1 MIDTV
6 LTSLESSTS
15 SGFLPSHDLRKFPI
29 ISEFL
34 HPFLQS
40 VEELG
45 VQEYVCGRKSMES
58 YKWIYNIILLNLY
71 LVCLESLQKT
81 EVNPSNVDIVTDLIS
96 KERALYGSLD
106 PSIRHY
112 IVKRGISIKENTY
125 IGFDTEFT
133 ITDSG
138 LNQLVSAQLAVT
150 TKSYVKIPKISSYK
164 ISQLDE
170 ESNKVINLNTTSSV
184 LNYPKIETSI
194 KMCIDEVRRIKYTT
208 QDMKM
213 LVLTEGM
220 KMIKGIRYTEL
231 EDHFVFTLPRSLIQ
245 PYIHYGTTFSLQ
257 ELLRIS
263 SGIAKPYHTKTN
275 TALMQLIEEI
285 SSSELNYLVG
295 KEQLESEILQKYS
308 DYPGIIQLEAGF
320 GQRLPLQE
328 STELKELKEE
338 KGEKKLSREYIIDL
352 FPQKVSVTRSRT
364 YYLIA
369 HLTPADLSML
379 SDFEDL
385 KDDLSIV
392 NGSFVTLGKP
402 IKFCGKNLQ
411 IRDTMLLAPGGGR
424 SLAAIGRLYGG
435 VLNKVEISQED
446 LEDMQGFLARDKE
459 KFTEYALR
467 DAIISLIHASWMED
481 FNFQIGVVG
490 IPLSLSSVGRSY
502 VKYLWRE
509 DNYKGYQI
517 SNKYLL
523 GDVSSSI
530 TPKGLN
536 VIKDIGFVLA
546 YYTSNYKGGRNEC
559 FMYGLDR
566 ETEWF
571 DYDLTNAYTT
581 VMSMAGHPDYESCIR
596 LSKTALEAMSNTEIL
611 FSYLIIHADFEFPVD
626 TKYPSIPCYVDENC
640 TVYPLR
646 GRCVITGSEYLLA
659 TSQECNFKLL
669 DIYYTPFHKS
679 EYKDSKP
686 FNSIVKLVQE
696 QRREHAKGTI
706 SNLMYKE
713 IGNSIYGSVVRG
725 IGNKRRYDIKSKGT
739 VRMLGD
745 ELTNPLIASWTTA
758 FVRSVIG
765 ECLHSIKVLGG
776 LVVSV
781 TTDGFICN
789 VQDLESKISENFLF
803 SEFKNI
809 RMMLSD
815 NNTALELKSGGK
827 GIIAWTTRGQ
837 LGLESKIIATTGI
850 QHRVFD
856 GKDQMLKGFI
866 SIFKSEN
873 KTIEYVQGRLRSAS
887 DIYKK
892 GGHVT
897 MVRRDQLFRMHF
909 DNRRILEWE
918 TSIPP
923 TIENLIDSKPM
934 EDIDQAKNLRFIARM
949 SKNKQYSKYSNSGKS
964 VNKYVNSSEIAVRNF
979 LKGLLSTPPMFN
991 LSRGDFYTYGSI
1003 VEYIKDFDPKIKINE
1018 VSVSLIQQRVKL
1030 YKWLPLKKNKES
1042 EVFVKYIQQKFK
1054 DFDVEAYYGLK
1065 E

>member
-1 MIDTV
+1 V

-467 DAIISLIHASWMED
+467 DAIISLIHAS
-481 FNFQIGVVG
+481 
-490 IPLSLSSVGRSY
+490 
-502 VKYLWRE
+502 
-509 DNYKGYQI
+509 
-517 SNKYLL
+517 
-523 GDVSSSI
+523 
-530 TPKGLN
+530 
-536 VIKDIGFVLA
+536 
-546 YYTSNYKGGRNEC
+546 
-559 FMYGLDR
+559 
-566 ETEWF
+566 
-571 DYDLTNAYTT
+571 
-581 VMSMAGHPDYESCIR
+581 
-596 LSKTALEAMSNTEIL
+596 
-611 FSYLIIHADFEFPVD
+611 
-626 TKYPSIPCYVDENC
+626 
-640 TVYPLR
+640 
-646 GRCVITGSEYLLA
+646 
-659 TSQECNFKLL
+659 
-669 DIYYTPFHKS
+669 
-679 EYKDSKP
+679 
-686 FNSIVKLVQE
+686 
-696 QRREHAKGTI
+696 
-706 SNLMYKE
+706 
-713 IGNSIYGSVVRG
+713 
-725 IGNKRRYDIKSKGT
+725 
-739 VRMLGD
+739 
-745 ELTNPLIASWTTA
+745 
-758 FVRSVIG
+758 
-765 ECLHSIKVLGG
+765 
-776 LVVSV
+776 
-781 TTDGFICN
+781 
-789 VQDLESKISENFLF
+789 
-803 SEFKNI
+803 
-809 RMMLSD
+809 
-815 NNTALELKSGGK
+815 
-827 GIIAWTTRGQ
+827 
-837 LGLESKIIATTGI
+837 
-850 QHRVFD
+850 
-856 GKDQMLKGFI
+856 
-866 SIFKSEN
+866 
-873 KTIEYVQGRLRSAS
+873 
-887 DIYKK
+887 
-892 GGHVT
+892 
-897 MVRRDQLFRMHF
+897 
-909 DNRRILEWE
+909 
-918 TSIPP
+918 
-923 TIENLIDSKPM
+923 
-934 EDIDQAKNLRFIARM
+934 
-949 SKNKQYSKYSNSGKS
+949 
-964 VNKYVNSSEIAVRNF
+964 
-979 LKGLLSTPPMFN
+979 
-991 LSRGDFYTYGSI
+991 
-1003 VEYIKDFDPKIKINE
+1003 
-1018 VSVSLIQQRVKL
+1018 
-1030 YKWLPLKKNKES
+1030 
-1042 EVFVKYIQQKFK
+1042 
-1054 DFDVEAYYGLK
+1054 
-1065 E
+1065 